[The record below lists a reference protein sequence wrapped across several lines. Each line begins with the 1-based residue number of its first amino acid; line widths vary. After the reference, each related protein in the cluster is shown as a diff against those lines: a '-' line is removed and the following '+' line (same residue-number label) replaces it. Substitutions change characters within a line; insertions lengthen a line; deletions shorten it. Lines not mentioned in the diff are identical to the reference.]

1 LKEVEKTGLVSHHMW
16 RLQRSR
22 KGVTTVKRLVSL
34 VGIVVL
40 LVAMNVAA
48 NAEELVVMAGNWVES
63 DLAKT
68 QLIDEFM
75 KETGIKVRLEGYPH
89 REMLQVI
96 EVQIGGGDT
105 TPDVYWVD
113 SPLTASYAVRG
124 RLAPLGKYFPD
135 AQERWTKAGIAAGS
149 WQGELY
155 SAPFETSTQV
165 MFYNKD
171 LFDLAGIE
179 PPSADPDE
187 RWTWGQVVDAAQKI
201 QAVANKDGVT
211 KVWGLLLEQINRPY
225 QLLPLPQSLGGG
237 SGVSADGLKAS
248 GYLNNAEWKKAAK
261 WYYDLFNTWK
271 ISPKG
276 IGADQ
281 VFDQFLAGNA
291 AMIVAGTWDI
301 PKMEADAEFE
311 WGLAAHPYFEEG
323 EPVTPTGSWHLGVN
337 PNTKQM
343 DAAIEF
349 IRFMTCREESIE
361 KRFKSIGQLVP
372 SDVMFQ
378 VIKNDSQYEVFP
390 RNVYTM
396 AAYELGNTAMVRP
409 VTPGF
414 LEWEDLVIKMF
425 EDIRNGADPEKTLD
439 QMASRIDRTLAKYR

>member
-1 LKEVEKTGLVSHHMW
+1 VEGTGLAHSHIRKIH
-16 RLQRSR
+16 RS
-22 KGVTTVKRLVSL
+22 KKEVKRLKKLIAL
-34 VGIVVL
+34 VCAIVMFT
-40 LVAMNVAA
+40 AMSVAA
-48 NAEELVVMAGNWVES
+48 YAEELVVMAGNWVET

-68 QLIDEFM
+68 ELIEEFT

-96 EVQIGGGDT
+96 EVQIGGGDS

-124 RLAPLGKYFPD
+124 RLAPLGQYFTD
-135 AQERWTKAGIAAGS
+135 AQEQWTEAGIAAGS

-171 LFDLAGIE
+171 LFELAGVE
-179 PPSADPDE
+179 PPSAEPDE
-187 RWTWGQVVDAAQKI
+187 RWTWEQVVDAAQKI
-201 QAVANKDGVT
+201 QQAANKDGVT

-237 SGVSADGLKAS
+237 SGVSPDGLKAS
-248 GYLNNAEWKKAAK
+248 GYLNNAEWKKAAS

-276 IGADQ
+276 VGADQ

-301 PKMEADAEFE
+301 PKMETDAEFE
-311 WGLAAHPYFEEG
+311 WGLAAHPYFEGG

-343 DAAIEF
+343 DAAIKF
-349 IRFMTCREESIE
+349 LRFMTCRDESIE
-361 KRFKSIGQLVP
+361 RRFKTVGQLVP
-372 SDVMFQ
+372 SDVMFD
-378 VIKNDSQYEVFP
+378 VINKDDQYKVFP
-390 RNVYTM
+390 RNVYTL
-396 AAYELGNTAMVRP
+396 AAYELGQTAMVRP